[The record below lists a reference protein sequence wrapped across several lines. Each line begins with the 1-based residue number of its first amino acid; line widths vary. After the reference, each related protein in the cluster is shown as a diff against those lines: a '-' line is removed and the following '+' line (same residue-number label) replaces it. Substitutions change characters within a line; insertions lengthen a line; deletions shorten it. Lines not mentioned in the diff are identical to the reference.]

1 MEEKL
6 INAFKRYDQILSS
19 QQFVNSDLDYSILD
33 YHKPFLDR
41 LDVIDSSTIMIFDLY
56 KREHIYVSSKFE
68 TVLGY
73 DIDEASEEG
82 TDYFNC
88 YVHPDD
94 LLALTEAG
102 VYFLEMALKM
112 PVQEVKNYKLISE
125 YRMKKAN
132 DEWLRVVEQHV
143 CLEFDKHENVWLSL
157 SMLDISP
164 NQDLDSPAQSRLLNF
179 KTGQLF
185 NFPPESLKKEKSPLS
200 KREKQ
205 ILDLLASGLISKQI
219 ADKLYIST
227 NTVNTHRQRI
237 IEKLNV
243 ANTAEAVKYSSR
255 IGLVA

>member
-1 MEEKL
+1 MNEQL
-6 INAFKRYDQILSS
+6 IHAFKRYNKVLSAQHFIES
-19 QQFVNSDLDYSILD
+19 ELDYSILD
-33 YHKPFLDR
+33 YHKPFLER

-73 DIDEASEEG
+73 NIDEANEEG
-82 TDYFNC
+82 TEYFNR
-88 YVHPDD
+88 YIHPDD
-94 LLALTEAG
+94 LLTLTEAG
-102 VYFLEMALKM
+102 VYFLEMALKV
-112 PVQEVKNYKLISE
+112 PVDEIKNHKLISE
-125 YRMKKAN
+125 YRMKKASG
-132 DEWLRVVEQHV
+132 EWLRVVEQHV
-143 CLEFDKHENVWLSL
+143 CLEFDKFGNVWLSL

-179 KTGQLF
+179 KTGELF
-185 NFPPESLKKEKSPLS
+185 SFPPESVVNEKLPLT

-205 ILDLLASGLISKQI
+205 ILDLLSTGLISKQI

-243 ANTAEAVKYSSR
+243 ANTAEAVKYASG
-255 IGLVA
+255 IGLVD